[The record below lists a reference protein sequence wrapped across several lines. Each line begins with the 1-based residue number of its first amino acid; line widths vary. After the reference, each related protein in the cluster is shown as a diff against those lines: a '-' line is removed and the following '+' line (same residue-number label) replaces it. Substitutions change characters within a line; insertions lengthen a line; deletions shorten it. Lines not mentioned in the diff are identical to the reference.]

1 MKLVVTDSR
10 EAAGEHIA
18 SLLARA
24 IADQPRL
31 VLGLSCGMTSM
42 VAYREL
48 VSQFHER
55 GGFSFR
61 HVVTFSTDEYVGL
74 SPADRRSTRAMM
86 NYHLLRQVD
95 IPREHTYVPR
105 GDAADLDLECRAY
118 DLLIQARGGLGLVV
132 LGLGHNGHVGL
143 NEPGSSARSRT
154 RIVDLTP
161 STLAAISGGERFR
174 NLQETPSQAL
184 SMGMATILD
193 ARELL
198 IVATGLGKAEALDR
212 MVTGRVGP
220 GMPASLLTGHEHLT
234 VVADHDACSK
244 LSPEIIASLT

>member
-10 EAAGEHIA
+10 QAAGEHIA

-198 IVATGLGKAEALDR
+198 VELQ
-212 MVTGRVGP
+212 GRNGQGVWLVHGESA
-220 GMPASLLTGHEHLT
+220 G
-234 VVADHDACSK
+234 
-244 LSPEIIASLT
+244 